1 MRKLIN
7 LDNPNQ
13 KTGSILQ
20 NSQAAE
26 NRETIHAKKAPH
38 ESAVR
43 QVSGSANYIDDI
55 PVAANIKYAAVG
67 LSHVASGII
76 RRIDLSEVKSS
87 PGVVDVIT
95 VDDVPGHID
104 IGPVFKGDPIL
115 AKDEIKFHAQPVFA
129 VLANSVE
136 EARKAATK
144 AVIEITESPAI
155 LTVADAKAQQSLV
168 RPSHTMRAG
177 DVDHAMSKA
186 SFVVHGHL
194 SIGGQ
199 EHLYLE
205 GQVAMVIPDEEERVL
220 VYSSSQ
226 HPSEVQK
233 LVAEVLNVK
242 LNKVTVGMRRMGGGF
257 GGKETQAAQWAC
269 IAAIFALRQK
279 CAVKIRLSRQQDM
292 LLTGKRHPFENS
304 YCVGF
309 DSKGKIQAAKIDI
322 NGNCGH
328 SPDLSDAIV
337 DRAMFHADNAYYLP
351 HCEIQGHRLKT
362 HMVSHTAF
370 RGFGGPQGMIMAEAM
385 LDKIARATGQDPLSV
400 RLLNLYGDKSGRN
413 SGCTNTTTPYGMEV
427 EHNLLP
433 EIMTQLAHSSEYWT
447 RRKAIKAFNE
457 KSPIIKKGL
466 SLTPVKFGIS
476 FTAKHLNQAGALVHV
491 YTDGSIQANH
501 GGTEM
506 GQGLHTKISQ
516 IVAREFGVSL
526 DEVEITSTRTDKVPN
541 TSPTAASSGTDL
553 NGKAAQ
559 NACISIKQGLA
570 EFYAQQVNGKVDDVY
585 FADNHI
591 HCGEHTLPWS
601 ALIQQAYLARVS
613 LSASGFYKT
622 PKLDYNRETGKGRPF
637 FYFAY
642 GAAASE
648 VSVDILTGENK
659 VNRVDIL
666 HDVGASINPAID
678 IGQIEGGFIQ
688 GLGWLTT
695 EDLVWDKQGR
705 LSSNNLATYKI
716 PAIGD
721 TPEIFN
727 VSLFNKA
734 NAEDSI
740 YHSKAVGEPPLM
752 LAISVW
758 CAIKDAISSID
769 NYQSDPALNTPATP
783 ERIMNAI
790 NIMKSKGLSASL
802 SAPLSNKRTAHSHPD
817 LAQGIKPC
825 T

>member
-1 MRKLIN
+1 MRKLIQPT
-7 LDNPNQ
+7 PNNSLSYNK
-13 KTGSILQ
+13 KT
-20 NSQAAE
+20 
-26 NRETIHAKKAPH
+26 PH

-43 QVSGSANYIDDI
+43 QVCGSANYVDDI

-67 LSHVASGII
+67 VSNVTSGTIKH
-76 RRIDLSEVKSS
+76 IDLSNVKSS
-87 PGVVDVIT
+87 KGVIDVIT
-95 VDDVPGHID
+95 VEDVPGHID

-115 AKDEIKFHAQPVFA
+115 AEGEIKFHSQPVFA
-129 VLANSVE
+129 VLANTQE
-136 EARKAATK
+136 QARVAATK
-144 AVIEITESPAI
+144 AIIEVAETPAI
-155 LTVADAKAQQSLV
+155 LTVTDAKAQQSLV
-168 RPSHTMRAG
+168 RPPHTMRLG
-177 DVDHAMSKA
+177 DVDLAMEQA
-186 SFVVHGHL
+186 TTIVEGHL
-194 SIGGQ
+194 KIGGQ

-205 GQVAMVIPDEEERVL
+205 GQVAMVIPDEEDRML

-233 LVAEVLNVK
+233 LVAEVLNIK
-242 LNKVTVGMRRMGGGF
+242 LNKVTVDMRRMGGGF

-269 IAAIFALRQK
+269 IAAIFASRQK

-292 LLTGKRHPFENS
+292 CVTGKRHPFENS
-304 YCVGF
+304 YRVGF
-309 DSKGKIQAAKIDI
+309 DEHGKISAAKIEI

-337 DRAMFHADNAYYLP
+337 DRAMFHADNGYFLNN
-351 HCEIQGHRLKT
+351 CEIEGHRLKT
-362 HMVSHTAF
+362 HVVSHTAF

-385 LDKIARATGQDPLSV
+385 LDKIARATGQDPLNV
-400 RLLNLYGDKSGRN
+400 RLLNLYGDASE
-413 SGCTNTTTPYGMEV
+413 SDEPHTNTTTPYGMEV

-433 EIMTQLAHSSEYWT
+433 EIMSQLATSGDYWS
-447 RRKAIKAFNE
+447 RREAIKVFNAS
-457 KSPIIKKGL
+457 SPIIKKGL
-466 SLTPVKFGIS
+466 ALTPVKFGIS
-476 FTAKHLNQAGALVHV
+476 FTAKHLNQAGALVHI

-526 DEVEITSTRTDKVPN
+526 AEVDITSTRTDKVPN

-559 NACISIKQGLA
+559 NACITIKQRLA
-570 EFYAQQVNGKVDDVY
+570 EFYAHQVKGELQDVS
-585 FADNHI
+585 FVDNHI
-591 HCGEHTLPWS
+591 HCGPHSLPW
-601 ALIQQAYLARVS
+601 AQLIQQAYMARVN
-613 LSASGFYKT
+613 LSANGFYKT
-622 PKLDYNRETGKGRPF
+622 PKLEYNRDTGTGRPF

-642 GAAASE
+642 GAAISE
-648 VSVDILTGENK
+648 VSIDTLTGENK

-666 HDVGASINPAID
+666 HDVGTSINPDID

-688 GLGWLTT
+688 GMGWLTT
-695 EDLVWDKQGR
+695 EDLVWDQQGR

-721 TPEIFN
+721 TPEVFN
-727 VSLFNKA
+727 VSLFNRA

-740 YHSKAVGEPPLM
+740 YHSKAVGEPPFM

-769 NYQSDPALNTPATP
+769 NYQSDPELHTPATP
-783 ERIMNAI
+783 EKIMQAINAI
-790 NIMKSKGLSASL
+790 KGS
-802 SAPLSNKRTAHSHPD
+802 D
-817 LAQGIKPC
+817 PC
-825 T
+825 I